1 MSILSRQP
9 VADVVA
15 RLFAAMLNP
24 AAKPGV
30 RFPEIAGHTTE
41 ISIDTRHGPVAA
53 TIYHPEP
60 TAAIPAVY
68 VNAHGGGFVVG
79 HREQDDPW
87 CRYLAANANVVVINT
102 DYVVAPHKRFPVPVE
117 QIYDVLRWAS
127 AQERDWDGQ
136 KLCVGGQS
144 AGGNLSAAASRMAVE
159 NGAPTIALQVLHYP
173 PLDLVTPTS
182 AKPSPLGSK
191 AVLQPWM
198 GAVFDTAYVP
208 DRAQR
213 RDRLVSPAWGTN
225 ADNITGIAPALIVT
239 AEFDRLRAEGKRYAD
254 KLEAVGSLA
263 EYVEV
268 RGVDHG
274 YNIMSNATET
284 TRQMYDLITGHVKR
298 AIT

>member
-1 MSILSRQP
+1 

-208 DRAQR
+208 DRARR

-225 ADNITGIAPALIVT
+225 ADNVAGIAPALIVT

>member
-1 MSILSRQP
+1 
-9 VADVVA
+9 
-15 RLFAAMLNP
+15 
-24 AAKPGV
+24 
-30 RFPEIAGHTTE
+30 
-41 ISIDTRHGPVAA
+41 
-53 TIYHPEP
+53 
-60 TAAIPAVY
+60 
-68 VNAHGGGFVVG
+68 
-79 HREQDDPW
+79 
-87 CRYLAANANVVVINT
+87 
-102 DYVVAPHKRFPVPVE
+102 
-117 QIYDVLRWAS
+117 
-127 AQERDWDGQ
+127 
-136 KLCVGGQS
+136 
-144 AGGNLSAAASRMAVE
+144 
-159 NGAPTIALQVLHYP
+159 
-173 PLDLVTPTS
+173 
-182 AKPSPLGSK
+182 
-191 AVLQPWM
+191 M

>member
-208 DRAQR
+208 DRARR